1 MRTNIVGHKI
11 RMARSMHNPPMEQKD
26 LLAKLQVEGLNITQP
41 ILSSIEHEKRMVS
54 DIELKVFAK
63 VLGVSIDWLVGNAD
77 NIK

>member
-11 RMARSMHNPPMEQKD
+11 RMARGMHNPPMEQKD

-41 ILSSIEHEKRMVS
+41 ILSSLENEKRMVS

-63 VLGVSIDWLVGNAD
+63 VLGVSIDWLVGNSD
-77 NIK
+77 TP

>member
-54 DIELKVFAK
+54 DIELKAFAK